1 MLKFNNKNTR
11 TTSIVFIVT
20 PLSSVSTVDFEQVNV
35 SWVESEKTLK
45 YEVQSISSNKSYNL
59 SNNKSYVNPKLTTE
73 ISIVNL
79 EKVNVSWVWTL

>member
-1 MLKFNNKNTR
+1 MFKFNNKNTR

>member
-1 MLKFNNKNTR
+1 MFKFNNKNTR

-20 PLSSVSTVDFEQVNV
+20 PLSSVLTVDFEQVNV

-45 YEVQSISSNKSYNL
+45 CEVQSISSNKSYNL
-59 SNNKSYVNPKLTTE
+59 SSNKSYVNPKLTTE

>member
-1 MLKFNNKNTR
+1 MFKFNNKNTR

-59 SNNKSYVNPKLTTE
+59 SNSKSYVNPKLTTE

>member
-1 MLKFNNKNTR
+1 MFKFNNKNTR

-73 ISIVNL
+73 ISIVN
-79 EKVNVSWVWTL
+79 

>member
-1 MLKFNNKNTR
+1 MFKFNNKNTR
-11 TTSIVFIVT
+11 TTSIVFTVT

>member
-1 MLKFNNKNTR
+1 MFKFNNKNTR

-20 PLSSVSTVDFEQVNV
+20 PLSSVLTVDFEQVNV

-59 SNNKSYVNPKLTTE
+59 SSNKSYVNPKLTTE

>member
-1 MLKFNNKNTR
+1 MFKFNNKNTR

-20 PLSSVSTVDFEQVNV
+20 PLSSVSTVDIEQVNV

-73 ISIVNL
+73 ISIVN
-79 EKVNVSWVWTL
+79 

>member
-1 MLKFNNKNTR
+1 MFKFNNKNTR

-59 SNNKSYVNPKLTTE
+59 SSNKSYVNPKLTTE
-73 ISIVNL
+73 ISIVN
-79 EKVNVSWVWTL
+79 

>member
-1 MLKFNNKNTR
+1 MFKFNNKNTR

-79 EKVNVSWVWTL
+79 EKVNVKWVWTL